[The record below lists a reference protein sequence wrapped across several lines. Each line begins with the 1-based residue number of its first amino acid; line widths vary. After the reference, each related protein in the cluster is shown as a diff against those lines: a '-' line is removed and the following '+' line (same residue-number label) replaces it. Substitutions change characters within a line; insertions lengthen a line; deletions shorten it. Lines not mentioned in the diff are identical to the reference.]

1 MAAYFIIDSN
11 VHNPDRMKEYADKV
25 RDTLAAHGGKPIVS
39 APDPEVIEGDWTPQ
53 RVVVLEFPDVEAARV
68 WYNSPEYQEI
78 LPIRFEAAN
87 DKLLLVP
94 GL

>member
-1 MAAYFIIDSN
+1 MAAYIIVDSN
-11 VHNPDRMKEYADKV
+11 VHDPQRMQDYGAKV
-25 RDTLAAHGGKPIVS
+25 RDTLSAYGGKPLVS
-39 APDPEVIEGDWTPQ
+39 APDPEVIEGDWSPK
-53 RVVVLEFPDVEAARV
+53 RVVVLEFPDIDAARA

-78 LPIRFEAAN
+78 LPIRLEAAD

>member
-1 MAAYFIIDSN
+1 
-11 VHNPDRMKEYADKV
+11 
-25 RDTLAAHGGKPIVS
+25 
-39 APDPEVIEGDWTPQ
+39 
-53 RVVVLEFPDVEAARV
+53 VVGWSSPTSRPHA
-68 WYNSPEYQEI
+68 WYDSPEYQEI

>member
-1 MAAYFIIDSN
+1 MAAYIIVDSN
-11 VHNPDRMKEYADKV
+11 VHNPDRMKDYADKV
-25 RDTLAAHGGKPIVS
+25 RDTITAYGGRPIVS
-39 APDPEVIEGDWTPQ
+39 APDPEVIEGDWTPL
-53 RVVVLEFPDVEAARV
+53 RIVVLEFPDVETAKA

>member
-1 MAAYFIIDSN
+1 MAAYIIVDSN
-11 VHNPDRMKEYADKV
+11 VHDPARMKDYGDKV
-25 RDTLAAHGGKPIVS
+25 RDTLTAFGGKPIVS

-53 RVVVLEFPDVEAARV
+53 RVVVLEFPDVEAARA
-68 WYNSPEYQEI
+68 WYASPEYQEI

-87 DKLLLVP
+87 DRLLLVP